1 MAQNYNLINSCRST
15 IFYSKQRCEKDSVYV
30 KQHSQPNYE
39 NKIMIVKTDKKL
51 FVSHAYKL
59 HIHTYFIILQGMI
72 F

>member
-1 MAQNYNLINSCRST
+1 MNSSQST
-15 IFYSKQRCEKDSVYV
+15 IFYLKQRCEKDKVYA

>member
-1 MAQNYNLINSCRST
+1 MYT
-15 IFYSKQRCEKDSVYV
+15 